1 MKRMPAAISLLL
13 VIGLLV
19 GCQPVPSA
27 SIKAQMS
34 PTGPPTVEQLT
45 DAGEE
50 CLVHV
55 VLAPKV
61 EGNLQ
66 GSVDTDYR
74 IVVLHPCDPTPPG
87 TYEENHALTG
97 KFKGTLDGKDG
108 TFEFFGSGKS
118 VNGDY
123 AAKWA
128 IIPGSAT
135 GGLAGLTGMLD
146 VQGKM
151 LGGAGTYSVSGDYS
165 LPPASR

>member
-1 MKRMPAAISLLL
+1 MKQAASIMLLL
-13 VIGLLV
+13 LAAGIFA
-19 GCQPVPSA
+19 GCQPVPPA
-27 SIKAQMS
+27 SIKAQLV
-34 PTGPPTVEQLT
+34 PTGPPTVEDLT

-55 VLAPKV
+55 VLSPKV

-66 GSVDTDYR
+66 GIVDTDYR
-74 IVVLHPCDPTPPG
+74 IVVRHPCDPTPPG
-87 TYEENHALTG
+87 TYEELHALTG

-128 IIPGSAT
+128 IVPGSGT

-165 LPPASR
+165 LPPSSR